1 MATLDGKFISASGDY
16 RLSTLPGQRYALAIS
31 DREEGT
37 MTVGWVSGRDTVIAF
52 DDSPI
57 AAGGGGFEFVAPSN
71 EIQITL
77 AEDISGYSIAVHLT
91 PIN

>member
-1 MATLDGKFISASGDY
+1 MAKLDGSFISASGDY
-16 RLSTLPGQRYALAIS
+16 RLSTLPGQRYALAIG
-31 DREEGT
+31 DREDGT
-37 MTVGWVSGRDTVIAF
+37 ITVGWVSARDTVIAF

-57 AAGGGGFEFVAPSN
+57 AAGGGGFEFVAPSA

-77 AEDISGYSIAVHLT
+77 ADDASGYNIAVHLT